1 MNKTDEYK
9 NKFQKENYE
18 RINIFVPCGKKQ
30 ELKEYANCNDISLN
44 GLILRALEEKTFI
57 DLKTKT
63 QK

>member
-1 MNKTDEYK
+1 MNKTEEYK
-9 NKFQKENYE
+9 NKFQS
-18 RINIFVPCGKKQ
+18 GKKQ

-44 GLILRALEEKTFI
+44 GLILRALEEKTLI